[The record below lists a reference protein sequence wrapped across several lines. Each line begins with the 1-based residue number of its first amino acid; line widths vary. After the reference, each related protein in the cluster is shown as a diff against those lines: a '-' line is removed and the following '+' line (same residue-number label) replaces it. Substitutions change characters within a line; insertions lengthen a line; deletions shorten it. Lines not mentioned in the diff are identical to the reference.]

1 MPSYSEARLEQMM
14 IVDEM
19 STIKKI
25 RQLKISEVYNM
36 IRNAVIA
43 DLSVRPEVYY
53 SYLRCRRGK
62 AWITCFR
69 GFYIVLV
76 VIPEGMIRLLH
87 C

>member
-1 MPSYSEARLEQMM
+1 MM

-19 STIKKI
+19 SSIKKI
-25 RQLKISEVYNM
+25 EQLKIAEVYNM

-62 AWITCFR
+62 AWRTFS
-69 GFYIVLV
+69 
-76 VIPEGMIRLLH
+76 EGSIL
-87 C
+87 CWS

>member
-1 MPSYSEARLEQMM
+1 MM

-62 AWITCFR
+62 ARITCFR

-76 VIPEGMIRLLH
+76 VIPEGMVRLLH